1 MLSGC
6 RLCTFSYG
14 TLRGGYGWARFALTE
29 VLATFPG
36 AHGQAV
42 TLRRSPGPP
51 GTGERFDDVGPDRQR
66 PELVEREAAIR
77 VLAGH
82 LLDPVP
88 LFVTLGSLDSFQVR
102 VR

>member
-29 VLATFPG
+29 VLGTFPG

-51 GTGERFDDVGPDRQR
+51 GTGERFEGHPPAAGLR
-66 PELVEREAAIR
+66 PAFDQL
-77 VLAGH
+77 GC
-82 LLDPVP
+82 VP
-88 LFVTLGSLDSFQVR
+88 AWRRSTTPSVR
-102 VR
+102 